1 VTVIATRDC
10 VRCGTAKVQLSSVG
24 LVSENASYEI
34 AFSCNNCRRLSIYK
48 AQSSIDLRANN
59 LNIDTTSYGSCER
72 EPVLNI
78 ITVTPLSDDIPPRI
92 AEIFLQAAK
101 SRRMQMFDASGAMF
115 RKAIDVSTKH
125 MFAIDPRL
133 AGKNP
138 ADALRVR
145 IKALSELKILEDD
158 IVELADVVAVDGND
172 AAHEMDPYTAE
183 EAEALEDLTLDLLD
197 RLFVRPARVARVKA
211 KQVAAGQRKA

>member
-1 VTVIATRDC
+1 MTVITTRDC
-10 VRCGTAKVQLSSVG
+10 VRCGTAKVQLTSVG
-24 LVSENASYEI
+24 LVSDNASYEI
-34 AFSCNNCRRLSIYK
+34 AFSCNNCRKLSIYK
-48 AQSSIDLRANN
+48 AQCSIDLKSNN
-59 LNIDTTSYGSCER
+59 VNIDATGYGNCER

-78 ITVTPLSDDIPPRI
+78 VSVAPLSDDIPPRI
-92 AEIFLQAAK
+92 AELFMQAAK

-125 MFAIDPRL
+125 IFGSDPRL
-133 AGKNP
+133 AGRNA

-145 IKALSELKILEDD
+145 IKALGELKILEDD

-172 AAHEMDPYTAE
+172 AVHEIDPYTAE